1 MKDSIKSLAGILK
14 SASIIGIGSISS
26 VINVQAQN
34 DTLEEIVVTAVRMEQ
49 ALTLL
54 TDPKAPRQPL
64 PAHDGA
70 DYLKTIPGFSV
81 IRKGGADGDPVFRGM
96 AGSRLSMLVDG
107 EMILGGCS
115 NRMDP
120 PTAYVFPETFD
131 SIKVIKGPQTV
142 QYGPGNSAGVVLFE
156 RDRDRM
162 EQTGWKANG
171 SALTGSFGRADAVA
185 DISAGTEQAYVRGAG
200 TYARQGNYSDGNGT
214 EVHSKYERWSTQF
227 AGGWTPDD
235 DTTLELSTAFSDGEA
250 AYADR
255 GVDGSKFERT
265 NVGLKFI
272 KENISPSLQ
281 KVESQVYYNY
291 VDHVMDNYSLRE
303 PAGMTATR
311 QAMNPDRKTTG
322 FRVTATL
329 VPSETIDMVIGTDG
343 MKNEHANRM
352 SMNQAMMPYEEM
364 ARTDDASFR
373 QLGLFGEMTYSFTE
387 QQRVVGGLRL
397 DSWHGRDQRDN
408 VQLTMMMS
416 MPNPTAGDTRKET
429 LQSGFVRYEQ
439 DLSAIAG
446 TFYVGV
452 GHNERFPDY
461 WELISKETADSLS
474 AFNVDAEKPTQLDT
488 GLVFRT
494 DRFSGG
500 LSFFYN
506 EIDDFILI
514 QSGVTKPSGMM
525 GTRSATIA
533 RNIQA
538 HTWGMEADAS
548 YALSPNWS
556 VSATLASVRGTN
568 ETDATPLAQIPPLEL
583 RFGTSYT
590 QETWSLGALWRVVDN
605 QDRFDLNK
613 GNIVGQDIGPTEG
626 FNVFSVNAGWKP
638 IPALLVS
645 AGVDN
650 LLDQDY
656 AEHISRAGASLPGF
670 DQTLRVNE
678 PGRTYWLKA
687 QLAFN

>member
-1 MKDSIKSLAGILK
+1 MKNSISSLASILK

-26 VINVQAQN
+26 MNVQAEYEP
-34 DTLEEIVVTAVRMEQ
+34 LEEIVVTAVRMEQ

-70 DYLKTIPGFSV
+70 DFLKTIPGFSV

-96 AGSRLSMLVDG
+96 AGSRLSLLVDG

-156 RDRDRM
+156 RDRDRRA
-162 EQTGWKANG
+162 ETGWKANG

-185 DISAGTEQAYVRGAG
+185 DLSAGTEQAYVRGAG

-214 EVHSKYERWSTQF
+214 EIHSKYERWSTQF

-235 DTTLELSTAFSDGEA
+235 DTTLELSSAFSDGEA

-255 GVDGSKFERT
+255 DIDGSKFART

-272 KENISPSLQ
+272 KENISPSFQ
-281 KVESQVYYNY
+281 KLESQVYYNY

-303 PAGMTATR
+303 PTGMLATR
-311 QAMNPDRKTTG
+311 RAMNPDRKTTG

-329 VPSETIDMVIGTDG
+329 VPSESIDMVFGTDG
-343 MKNEHANRM
+343 MENEHANRM
-352 SMNQAMMPYEEM
+352 SMNQDMMPYEEM
-364 ARTDDASFR
+364 ARTDDARFR
-373 QLGLFGEMTYSFTE
+373 QLGLFGEMTYSYTE
-387 QQRVVGGLRL
+387 QQRVIGGLRL

-408 VQLTMMMS
+408 VQLTMMMT
-416 MPNPTAGDTRKET
+416 MPNPTADETRKET
-429 LQSGFVRYEQ
+429 LQSGFIRYEQ
-439 DLSAIAG
+439 DLSVIAG
-446 TFYVGV
+446 TFYIGV

-461 WELISKETADSLS
+461 WELISKETEDSVS
-474 AFNVDAEKPTQLDT
+474 AFNVDPEKPTQLDT

-494 DRFSGG
+494 DHFNGG
-500 LSFFYN
+500 VSFFYN

-514 QSGVTKPSGMM
+514 QSGVTKPAGMM

-548 YALSPNWS
+548 YALSPNWT

-568 ETDATPLAQIPPLEL
+568 ETDDTPLAQIPPLEL

-590 QETWSLGALWRVVDN
+590 QETWSVGALWRVVDD

-638 IPALLVS
+638 VPALLVS

-687 QLAFN
+687 QLAFD

>member
-1 MKDSIKSLAGILK
+1 MKNSISSLAGILK

-26 VINVQAQN
+26 IMNVQAEYEP
-34 DTLEEIVVTAVRMEQ
+34 LEEIVVTAVRMEQ

-96 AGSRLSMLVDG
+96 AGSRLSLLVDG

-156 RDRDRM
+156 RERDRR

-171 SALTGSFGRADAVA
+171 SALTGSFGRADVVA
-185 DISAGTEQAYVRGAG
+185 DLSAGTEQAYIRGAG

-214 EVHSKYERWSTQF
+214 EIHSKYERWSTQF

-235 DTTLELSTAFSDGEA
+235 DTTIELSSAFSDGEA

-255 GVDGSKFERT
+255 DIDGSKFART

-272 KENISPSLQ
+272 KENISPSFQ
-281 KVESQVYYNY
+281 KLESQVYYNY

-303 PAGMTATR
+303 PTGMLATR
-311 QAMNPDRKTTG
+311 RAMNPDRKTTG
-322 FRVTATL
+322 YRVTATL
-329 VPSETIDMVIGTDG
+329 VPSESIDMVFGTDG
-343 MKNEHANRM
+343 MENEHANRM
-352 SMNQAMMPYEEM
+352 SMNQDMMPYEEM
-364 ARTDDASFR
+364 ARTDDARFR

-387 QQRVVGGLRL
+387 QQRVIGGLRL

-408 VQLTMMMS
+408 VQLTMMMT
-416 MPNPTAGDTRKET
+416 MPNPTADETRKET
-429 LQSGFVRYEQ
+429 LQSGFIRYEQ
-439 DLSAIAG
+439 DLSVIAG
-446 TFYVGV
+446 TFYIGV

-461 WELISKETADSLS
+461 WELISKETADSVS
-474 AFNVDAEKPTQLDT
+474 AFNVDPEKPTQLDT

-494 DRFSGG
+494 DHFNGG
-500 LSFFYN
+500 VSFFYN

-514 QSGVTKPSGMM
+514 QSGVTKPAGMM

-568 ETDATPLAQIPPLEL
+568 ETDDTPLAQIPPLEL

-590 QETWSLGALWRVVDN
+590 QETWSVGALWRVVDDQN
-605 QDRFDLNK
+605 RFDLNK

-626 FNVFSVNAGWKP
+626 FNVFSINAGWKP
-638 IPALLVS
+638 VPALLVS

-670 DQTLRVNE
+670 DQTTRVNE

-687 QLAFN
+687 QLAFD